1 MRIIRDTREQNPYL
15 FRGYPVE
22 LTAGTLN
29 TGDYSVPGFCDAV
42 AVERKELGDLLGCL
56 THDRDRFTRELE
68 RLRGY
73 QSAALL
79 VEASYTTISAGA
91 YRSRMT
97 PDAAVQSL
105 VSIMQQYRM
114 PVFFAENR
122 SAGERFI
129 YDFLR
134 HFTRHA
140 LQRYKAITAAGDT
153 QTQTEAGR
161 HE

>member
-22 LTAGTLN
+22 LSTGTLN
-29 TGDYSVPGFCDAV
+29 AGDYSLPGFCDVV

-56 THDRDRFTRELE
+56 THDRARFTRELE

-73 QSAALL
+73 QAAALV
-79 VEASYTTISAGA
+79 VEASYNTICAGA

-97 PDAAVQSL
+97 PEAAIQSL
-105 VSIMQQYRM
+105 VSIMEKYRM

-122 SAGERFI
+122 SAGERFA

-134 HFTRHA
+134 HFARHA
-140 LQRYKAITAAGDT
+140 LQRYRAIATAGDDT
-153 QTQTEAGR
+153 NGKGAV
-161 HE
+161 